1 MRITHHAKW
10 PIRALNALYNDF
22 VKSIELY
29 SLGESRHLAFAMNKE
44 KGNNMNASEQA
55 HPLHRYLPESLAGGS
70 VTEGI
75 GALGTIV
82 LAILGLAGI
91 FTNIVASVATIVI
104 GAVFLADSM
113 LARAAISTL
122 SERGVRSGAGSGMTA
137 GFFAGI
143 AGIVLG
149 ILSFFHSAPVFVAV
163 ALLVYGGAL
172 LLSGGALARLNWLLS
187 NPAGTEGSSYA
198 SGSGSVFMGMA
209 VTVLGI
215 LAVIGLVPMTLALVG
230 LLCLGASSFFSG
242 TSDVIQQHAH

>member
-1 MRITHHAKW
+1 
-10 PIRALNALYNDF
+10 
-22 VKSIELY
+22 
-29 SLGESRHLAFAMNKE
+29 MNT
-44 KGNNMNASEQA
+44 SEQT

-75 GALGTIV
+75 GALSTIV

-104 GAVFLADSM
+104 GAVFLAESM
-113 LARAAISTL
+113 LARAAVRTSA
-122 SERGVRSGAGSGMTA
+122 EGVRAGIGGGMTA

-149 ILSFFHSAPVFVAV
+149 ILSFFRPEPGILVAV
-163 ALLVYGGAL
+163 ALLVYGAAL
-172 LLSGGALARLNWLLS
+172 LLSGGTLSRLSWL
-187 NPAGTEGSSYA
+187 PEAEA
-198 SGSGSVFMGMA
+198 AGSGSVLMGLA

-230 LLCLGASSFFSG
+230 LLCLGAGAFFSG
-242 TSDVIQQHAH
+242 PGPVHHPA

>member
-1 MRITHHAKW
+1 
-10 PIRALNALYNDF
+10 
-22 VKSIELY
+22 
-29 SLGESRHLAFAMNKE
+29 
-44 KGNNMNASEQA
+44 MNATEST
-55 HPLHRYLPESLAGGS
+55 HPLHRFLPETLTGGS

-104 GAVFLADSM
+104 GVVFLADSM
-113 LARAAISTL
+113 LARSAITTL
-122 SERGVRSGAGSGMTA
+122 NAQGVQSGMGSGMTA

-149 ILSFFHSAPVFVAV
+149 IISFFRPIPDALVAV
-163 ALLVYGGAL
+163 AVLVYGGAL
-172 LLSGGALARLNWLLS
+172 LLSGGTLPRLTWLLS
-187 NPAGTEGSSYA
+187 GQMDSTNAAWA
-198 SGSGSVFMGMA
+198 SCGSGSVFLGLA

-230 LLCLGASSFFSG
+230 LLCLGAAAFFSG
-242 TSDVIQQHAH
+242 SSGAMQHAH

>member
-1 MRITHHAKW
+1 
-10 PIRALNALYNDF
+10 
-22 VKSIELY
+22 
-29 SLGESRHLAFAMNKE
+29 
-44 KGNNMNASEQA
+44 MNASEQT
-55 HPLHRYLPESLAGGS
+55 HPLHRFLPEALTGSS

-75 GALGTIV
+75 GALSTIV

-113 LARAAISTL
+113 LAKAAISTL
-122 SERGVRSGAGSGMTA
+122 NERAGRSESGSGMSA
-137 GFFAGI
+137 GFYAGV

-163 ALLVYGGAL
+163 ALLVYGSAL
-172 LLSGGALARLNWLLS
+172 LLSGGTLARINWLLANPEGAES
-187 NPAGTEGSSYA
+187 AAPAGS
-198 SGSGSVFMGMA
+198 SGSVFMGLA

-230 LLCLGASSFFSG
+230 LLCLGAGAFFNG
-242 TSDVIQQHAH
+242 ANEAIQHAH

>member
-1 MRITHHAKW
+1 
-10 PIRALNALYNDF
+10 
-22 VKSIELY
+22 
-29 SLGESRHLAFAMNKE
+29 
-44 KGNNMNASEQA
+44 MNASEQT
-55 HPLHRYLPESLAGGS
+55 HPLHKYLPETLAGGS

-104 GAVFLADSM
+104 GAVFLAESM
-113 LARAAISTL
+113 LARAAIGSL
-122 SERGVRSGAGSGMTA
+122 SAQGARSGIGSGMTA

-149 ILSFFHSAPVFVAV
+149 ILSFFRPDPGMFVAV
-163 ALLVYGGAL
+163 ALLVYGAAL
-172 LLSGGALARLNWLLS
+172 LLSGGALSRLSWLL
-187 NPAGTEGSSYA
+187 NPQEAEA
-198 SGSGSVFMGMA
+198 AGSGSVFMGLA

-230 LLCLGASSFFSG
+230 LLCLGAGAFFSG
-242 TSDVIQQHAH
+242 PGQVQHAQ

>member
-1 MRITHHAKW
+1 
-10 PIRALNALYNDF
+10 
-22 VKSIELY
+22 
-29 SLGESRHLAFAMNKE
+29 
-44 KGNNMNASEQA
+44 MNATESTN
-55 HPLHRYLPESLAGGS
+55 PLHRWYMPETLAGGS

-113 LARAAISTL
+113 LARAAVTTL
-122 SERGVRSGAGSGMTA
+122 NSPGTQSGIGNGVTA

-149 ILSFFHSAPVFVAV
+149 IISFFRPVPDALVAV
-163 ALLVYGGAL
+163 AVLVYGGAL
-172 LLSGGALARLNWLLS
+172 LLSGGTLSRLTWPLS
-187 NPAGTEGSSYA
+187 GPMDTPNAAWA
-198 SGSGSVFMGMA
+198 SNGSGSVFMGLA

-215 LAVIGLVPMTLALVG
+215 LAVIGLVPMTW
-230 LLCLGASSFFSG
+230 LLSGCCAWAQPLSSAAQAG
-242 TSDVIQQHAH
+242 QCNMLIKK